1 MAHEIESLFS
11 VKETP
16 WHGLGKVIA
25 DAPSVAEGI
34 VLAGLNWGVSKEQLL
49 CADGTATDSYAVRR
63 DSDKSV
69 LGVVGPQWT
78 PLQNTEAFDWFQPF
92 VDAKLA
98 TLQTAGSLRNGQRV
112 WVLAEIA
119 FEPSEIVKG
128 DFVRKFMLLSNGHDG
143 KLAVRVG
150 FTPIR
155 VVCANTLRASHES
168 SASKLIR
175 VRHNA
180 GVKAKIDNLREI
192 MNLANS
198 EFEATADKYRFLA
211 SSMYNKDDVMKYV
224 KKIVGIK
231 ENETDISTRKLN
243 ICKEI
248 FDFINNGKGQDIPG
262 VAGTWWAAYNGV
274 TEYLNY
280 SKGNNSDNRLNSLW
294 FGQDHNLN
302 MLALETC
309 LEFANAA

>member
-1 MAHEIESLFS
+1 MAHEIESMFS

-16 WHGLGKVIA
+16 WHGLGKIISQ
-25 DAPSVAEGI
+25 APTVAEGME
-34 VLAGLNWGVSKEQLL
+34 LAGLNWTVGKEQLI
-49 CADGTATDSYAVRR
+49 CTDGTKTDAFAVRR
-63 DSDKSV
+63 DTDKRI

-78 PLQNTEAFDWFQPF
+78 PLQNVEAFDWFQPF
-92 VDAKLA
+92 IDAKLA
-98 TLQTAGSLRNGQRV
+98 TLETAGSLRNGERV
-112 WVLAEIA
+112 WVLAQIA
-119 FEPSEIVKG
+119 FDPSEIVAG
-128 DFVRKFMLLSNGHDG
+128 DTVRKFMLLSNGHDG

-168 SASKLIR
+168 EASKLIR

-180 GVKAKIDNLREI
+180 GVKAKIDNLRDI

-211 SSMYNKDDVMKYV
+211 SSMYKQADIIKFVR
-224 KKIVGIK
+224 KIVGIG
-231 ENETDISTRKLN
+231 ETETEISTRKVN

-248 FDFINNGKGQDIPG
+248 FELIDSGIGQDIPG
-262 VAGTWWAAYNGV
+262 VRGTWWGAYNGV
-274 TEYLNY
+274 TQYLNY

-294 FGQDHNLN
+294 FGEDYKLN
-302 MLALETC
+302 MKALDLC
-309 LEFANAA
+309 LDFANAA